1 MTGPAGS
8 FRHRLS
14 VLLALA
20 VVGAALTGCGD
31 GDELTVPTA
40 PPRPSWIVSVEPRP
54 NAESATFRRVE
65 VKHEVLDDG
74 ENVRLFIDGTD
85 VTAYAEFGREDNI
98 GGPGLLVYDFE
109 QARDFVPLE
118 PGPHTAKVERVR
130 LPNLG
135 EPHKVMDSY
144 SWSFTIQ

>member
-1 MTGPAGS
+1 MKQNGNWR
-8 FRHRLS
+8 F
-14 VLLALA
+14 VLIVLIVMGAL
-20 VVGAALTGCGD
+20 LTGCGD

-40 PPRPSWIVSVEPRP
+40 PPIPSWIVSVEPRP
-54 NAESATFRRVE
+54 GAESATFRRVE
-65 VKHEVLDDG
+65 VKHEVLTDG

-85 VTAYAEFGREDNI
+85 VTAYSEFGREDTV

-118 PGPHTAKVERVR
+118 PGPHEAKVERVR
-130 LPNLG
+130 VPGLG
-135 EPHKVMDSY
+135 EQLKVLDSY

>member
-1 MTGPAGS
+1 LKNGNQRFAL
-8 FRHRLS
+8 FVLS
-14 VLLALA
+14 VLGALI
-20 VVGAALTGCGD
+20 TGCGD
-31 GDELTVPTA
+31 GDELTVPSA
-40 PPRPSWIVSVEPRP
+40 PPIPSWIVSVEPRP
-54 NAESATFRRVE
+54 DAESATFRRVE
-65 VKHEVLDDG
+65 VKHEVLTDG

-85 VTAYAEFGREDNI
+85 VTAYAEFGREDTV

-130 LPNLG
+130 LPGPG
-135 EPHKVMDSY
+135 EQLTVLDSY